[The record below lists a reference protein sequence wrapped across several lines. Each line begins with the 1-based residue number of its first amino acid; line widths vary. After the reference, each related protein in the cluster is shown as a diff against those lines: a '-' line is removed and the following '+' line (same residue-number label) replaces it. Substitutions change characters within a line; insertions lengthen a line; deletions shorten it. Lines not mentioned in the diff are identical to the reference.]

1 MRHKKAKRRLGRSK
15 GEREACMRNVAASL
29 LTFEKITTTMAKAKE
44 ARRLAEKLI
53 TLAKSGT
60 LSDRRHAASLLG
72 QNKKLVQELFKNIA
86 PRFKN
91 RCGGYTRIIQKGRR
105 YGDNALL
112 VILELTEQKEKKKPL
127 ESKTAK
133 KEAPKAE
140 SEKEKKAEAVTEK
153 IKPVQ
158 KRSKTT
164 EKKPKEQFFRRI
176 FKSKRDS
183 L

>member
-1 MRHKKAKRRLGRSK
+1 
-15 GEREACMRNVAASL
+15 MRNIVSSL
-29 LTFEKITTTMAKAKE
+29 LTFDKITTTMAKAKE

-53 TLAKSGT
+53 TLAKSGN
-60 LSDRRHAASLLG
+60 LSNRRHAASLMG
-72 QNKKLVQELFKNIA
+72 QNKKLIQDLFKEIA

-127 ESKTAK
+127 KSKSAK
-133 KEAPKAE
+133 KEEPKAKL
-140 SEKEKKAEAVTEK
+140 EKEKKTEAAAEK
-153 IKPVQ
+153 IKPVK
-158 KRSKTT
+158 KRLKVI
-164 EKKPKEQFFRRI
+164 EQKPKEKFFRRI
-176 FKSKRDS
+176 FKKERDS